1 MLTMMMQANGVADTQ
16 GEIAAGDKYIV
27 SGDPYITG
35 NAALDFYN
43 SYFGNLVIPDP
54 TYAAG
59 WRYDPRFVP
68 YSQWLTMTDDQQRAA
83 IAGLTPTD
91 VSAAEAQFYK
101 VNTPAPGVVPITSGG
116 NAGGGSPPP
125 PPVQPPP
132 NQVLPPPNTPSLTPI
147 GEGPPPGPALVGPTG
162 VRTPIITSLDTGT
175 GDTLPVSPV
184 LSAIAAAT
192 QPAAASGG
200 PASAPAP
207 VPTPGSANEAPAPAS
222 APAGMS
228 TTTKILLGLLALLVV
243 AKLLKD

>member
-1 MLTMMMQANGVADTQ
+1 MLTLMMQAGGVADTA
-16 GEIAAGDKYIV
+16 GEIAAGDTYKT
-27 SGDPYITG
+27 GPEAGQPYITG
-35 NAALDFYN
+35 NAQLDFWR
-43 SYFGNLVIPDP
+43 SYFANLTIPDAS
-54 TYAAG
+54 YSAG
-59 WRYDPRFVP
+59 YRYDPRFVS
-68 YSQWLTMTDDQQRAA
+68 YATWVTLTDAQQQAA
-83 IAGLTPTD
+83 IAGITPVD
-91 VSAAEAQFYK
+91 VSAAEAAFYK
-101 VNTPAPGVVPITSGG
+101 VNTPAPGVSPLTVGEG
-116 NAGGGSPPP
+116 PPP
-125 PPVQPPP
+125 IQPPP
-132 NQVLPPPNTPSLTPI
+132 NQIQPPPNTPSLTPI

-222 APAGMS
+222 AAIGMS

-243 AKLLKD
+243 AKFLKD